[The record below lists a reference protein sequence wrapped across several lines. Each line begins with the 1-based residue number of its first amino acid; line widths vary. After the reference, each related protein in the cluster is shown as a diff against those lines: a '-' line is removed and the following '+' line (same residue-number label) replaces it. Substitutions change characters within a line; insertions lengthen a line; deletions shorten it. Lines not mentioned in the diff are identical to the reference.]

1 MSRKL
6 FSLTVWFSL
15 LPAMV
20 GGMELK
26 DVRSFSYW
34 LSGPDPALIAAS
46 GFDLAI
52 VDYSGDGTDKGAF
65 PPGDVS
71 LMQRKPDSGRRIV
84 LSYLSIGEAEDYR
97 GYWQPEWS
105 ETPPPWLE
113 EENPDWAGNFKV
125 RYWHPDW
132 QTLIFGRPESYLDRI
147 IDAGFDGVYLD
158 IVDAYWH
165 FQEKGRKTAAAD
177 MVDFVTA
184 LAIYARERK
193 PGFLIVPQNAEDLL
207 AIEDYLAIIDAQA
220 KEDLL
225 FGQQAEPDDPNPE
238 PSVLWSKKHLD
249 LAVKAGKP
257 VLLIEYPDM
266 RSSIDKVYAR
276 GAQAGYIAYATVREL
291 DRMVVNRNH
300 DPAFPGISFRD

>member
-1 MSRKL
+1 
-6 FSLTVWFSL
+6 
-15 LPAMV
+15 
-20 GGMELK
+20 
-26 DVRSFSYW
+26 
-34 LSGPDPALIAAS
+34 
-46 GFDLAI
+46 
-52 VDYSGDGTDKGAF
+52 
-65 PPGDVS
+65 
-71 LMQRKPDSGRRIV
+71 MQRKPDSGRRIV

-147 IDAGFDGVYLD
+147 IDAGSDGVYLD

-225 FGQQAEPDDPNPE
+225 FGQQETGRSPTPE
-238 PSVLWSKKHLD
+238 PSVLWSKTS
-249 LAVKAGKP
+249 
-257 VLLIEYPDM
+257 
-266 RSSIDKVYAR
+266 RS
-276 GAQAGYIAYATVREL
+276 GGEGGQAGST
-291 DRMVVNRNH
+291 D
-300 DPAFPGISFRD
+300 